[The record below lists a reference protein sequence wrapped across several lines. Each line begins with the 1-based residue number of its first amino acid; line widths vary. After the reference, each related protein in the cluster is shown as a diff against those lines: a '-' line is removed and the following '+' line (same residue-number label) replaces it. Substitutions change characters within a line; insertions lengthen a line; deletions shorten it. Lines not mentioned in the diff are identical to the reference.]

1 MSEYRRT
8 FIVHILQALLQYTFV
23 YSPSV
28 RIHLC
33 GAIRSKTFKPASESS
48 LVLESN
54 IFVQLK
60 KIILFC
66 VVKIL
71 FSLTMLILCIIMR
84 FQCGLFNPCS
94 LPEAAAN
101 KDLFKLNR
109 GTDLNKL
116 IICVLQSVHLPKI
129 IYN

>member
-28 RIHLC
+28 CIHLC

-84 FQCGLFNPCS
+84 FQCGLFNP
-94 LPEAAAN
+94 
-101 KDLFKLNR
+101 
-109 GTDLNKL
+109 
-116 IICVLQSVHLPKI
+116 
-129 IYN
+129 